1 MGRSPH
7 DLFCGRIKTLIHLH
21 EEWIKVKEEDADWL
35 IYHLIVNEP
44 AITEERLVVL
54 SGLDPC
60 TLHDSL
66 KRLERYLLIERNG
79 EKLRALNF
87 GESLIRCQVKYSED
101 LPYTIE
107 NGVIKERKK

>member
-1 MGRSPH
+1 
-7 DLFCGRIKTLIHLH
+7 
-21 EEWIKVKEEDADWL
+21 VKEEDADWL

-44 AITEERLVVL
+44 AITVERLVVL
-54 SGLDPC
+54 SGLDPG
-60 TLHDSL
+60 TINISL
-66 KRLERYLLIERNG
+66 ERLERYLLIEQNG
-79 EKLRALNF
+79 GKLRALNF

>member
-1 MGRSPH
+1 
-7 DLFCGRIKTLIHLH
+7 
-21 EEWIKVKEEDADWL
+21 VKEEDADWL

-44 AITEERLVVL
+44 AIMVERLVVL
-54 SGLDPC
+54 SGLDSVMV
-60 TLHDSL
+60 HASL
-66 KRLERYLLIERNG
+66 KRLERYLLIERDG
-79 EKLRALNF
+79 DKLRALNF

>member
-1 MGRSPH
+1 
-7 DLFCGRIKTLIHLH
+7 
-21 EEWIKVKEEDADWL
+21 VKEEDADWL

-44 AITEERLVVL
+44 AIMVERLVVL
-54 SGLDPC
+54 SGLDSVMVNA
-60 TLHDSL
+60 SL
-66 KRLERYLLIERNG
+66 KRLERYLLIERDRD
-79 EKLRALNF
+79 KLRALNF